1 MIDYER
7 ANNYDH
13 GREGLKKALLKGQT
27 HKQLLKVNFSKNPAE
42 KTQNFHI
49 ITKHTNCP
57 ISKTKGPIEN
67 QMIVGKL

>member
-42 KTQNFHI
+42 KTQLTASEIKEIFAENSL
-49 ITKHTNCP
+49 
-57 ISKTKGPIEN
+57 SKY
-67 QMIVGKL
+67 